1 MFSSVWGLI
10 TFGVLTIGLFAYG
23 IYKHEQRLE
32 ETERKIDETQV
43 RYLKSKGKA

>member
-10 TFGVLTIGLFAYG
+10 TFSVLIIGFFAYG

-32 ETERKIDETQV
+32 EMERKIAETQV